1 MINQCGNSRMSYT
14 AVGYSTRCSGARA
27 HWSNTYYVMSGI
39 ACGKSA
45 YPVDCTIWCHY
56 GTLHDVRCIHTH
68 TEREKHQHKT
78 LPSRDRV
85 ASSVGDAAQRL
96 PASLPSITIITIT
109 IIIIINRPQRQRNR
123 CVVARIAPRDASAST
138 GCLAALRL
146 KASGLWMRTHAR
158 THARIAAVASS
169 MRAARCRAF
178 HYSVKA
184 RFNTIKCSSISGNTR
199 LVCIPNRVEVC
210 VCISGLVLSI
220 SLFLLSA
227 SVCLCL
233 CVCTRVNA
241 CLGL

>member
-1 MINQCGNSRMSYT
+1 MLD
-14 AVGYSTRCSGARA
+14 
-27 HWSNTYYVMSGI
+27 
-39 ACGKSA
+39 A
-45 YPVDCTIWCHY
+45 Y
-56 GTLHDVRCIHTH
+56 TH
-68 TEREKHQHKT
+68 TQREREASTQT
-78 LPSRDRV
+78 PPSRDRV

-96 PASLPSITIITIT
+96 PASLPSITIITIIT
-109 IIIIINRPQRQRNR
+109 ITIIIINRPQRQRNR